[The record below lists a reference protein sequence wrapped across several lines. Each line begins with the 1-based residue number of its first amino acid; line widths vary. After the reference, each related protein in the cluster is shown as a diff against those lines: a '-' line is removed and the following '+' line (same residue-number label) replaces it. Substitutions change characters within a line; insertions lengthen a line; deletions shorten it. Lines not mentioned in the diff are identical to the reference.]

1 MEPRSPFSLAFR
13 IAGIALM
20 LFMFLS
26 ALIITV
32 FAVVLLATGGNQL
45 PTYGLSI
52 SIAVL
57 GAVATV
63 LTGAGLLHYLKP
75 RSRPA

>member
-1 MEPRSPFSLAFR
+1 MSPRSPYALVFR

-32 FAVVLLATGGNQL
+32 FSLVLLATGGSQL

-63 LTGAGLLHYLKP
+63 LTGMGLLHYVRP
-75 RSRPA
+75 RSGTA

>member
-1 MEPRSPFSLAFR
+1 MEPRSPYAFAFR
-13 IAGIALM
+13 LAGIALM

-32 FAVVLLATGGNQL
+32 FALVLLATGGSQL

-63 LTGAGLLHYLKP
+63 LTGLALLHYLKP

>member
-1 MEPRSPFSLAFR
+1 
-13 IAGIALM
+13 M

-26 ALIITV
+26 ALIITI
-32 FAVVLLATGGNQL
+32 FAIILLLTGGSAL
-45 PTYGLSI
+45 PTYGISI

-57 GAVATV
+57 GAAATV
-63 LTGAGLLHYLKP
+63 LTGMGLIHYLRP